1 MRQNLKFDVVIA
13 GAGIAGI
20 SAAVKAGQMGAKVA
34 LIERYA
40 FVGGMSTAGMVSP
53 FMRHAVHG
61 QPLVQG
67 VFGEIEKEMTS
78 IGGMIDNGFY
88 ANAFRAATYKLL
100 KEAHVS
106 LFLDAELISA
116 NKDEENIQS
125 LTVLMRGEEYEIAGD
140 VFIDTTGDAQIVYMG
155 GFPWAKGDEKT
166 GNLQAMTIFFRM
178 GGIDIK
184 KAVEYTAKHKEDFF
198 AWMDYDFD
206 FKKIISV
213 AGYFSFVKKRIEQGQ
228 LSPDVNY
235 IFYTTLP
242 DSGEASFNTTNILGL
257 DGSTSLGL
265 TQAEIAGRKQVFQ
278 VVDLLQTEVPGFE
291 DAYLLETAVQVGV
304 RETRRAVGD
313 YIVTGD
319 DIRTGRKFERAVAR
333 GCYGIDIH
341 GQKNEKDSMEDLAEG
356 EYYEI
361 PVDALIVKDAK
372 NLLVA
377 GRCISSTR
385 EGHGAL
391 RIMPTSAAT
400 GEACGALSAIA
411 VEKKLP
417 VRSVDFQ
424 LLKKEIQ
431 SNVAFN

>member
-1 MRQNLKFDVVIA
+1 M
-13 GAGIAGI
+13 
-20 SAAVKAGQMGAKVA
+20 
-34 LIERYA
+34 
-40 FVGGMSTAGMVSP
+40 
-53 FMRHAVHG
+53 
-61 QPLVQG
+61 
-67 VFGEIEKEMTS
+67 
-78 IGGMIDNGFY
+78 
-88 ANAFRAATYKLL
+88 
-100 KEAHVS
+100 
-106 LFLDAELISA
+106 
-116 NKDEENIQS
+116 
-125 LTVLMRGEEYEIAGD
+125 
-140 VFIDTTGDAQIVYMG
+140 
-155 GFPWAKGDEKT
+155 
-166 GNLQAMTIFFRM
+166 
-178 GGIDIK
+178 
-184 KAVEYTAKHKEDFF
+184 
-198 AWMDYDFD
+198 
-206 FKKIISV
+206 
-213 AGYFSFVKKRIEQGQ
+213 
-228 LSPDVNY
+228 NY

>member
-1 MRQNLKFDVVIA
+1 MRQKIKFDVVVA

-53 FMRHAVHG
+53 FMKHAVHG

-67 VFGEIEKEMTS
+67 IFGKIEEQMTS

-88 ANAFRAATYKLL
+88 ANAFRTVSYKLL
-100 KEAHVS
+100 KDANVS
-106 LFLDAELISA
+106 LFLDAELISV
-116 NKDEENIQS
+116 NREMESIQS
-125 LTVLMRGEEYEIAGD
+125 LVVLMHGREYEIAGD
-140 VFIDTTGDAQIVYMG
+140 VFVDTTGDAQVVFTG

-178 GGIDIK
+178 GGIDVK
-184 KAVEYTAKHKEDFF
+184 KAVEYTAQHKEDFF
-198 AWMDYDFD
+198 AWMDYNFD
-206 FKKIISV
+206 FRKILSV
-213 AGYFSFVKKRIEQGQ
+213 AGYFSSVKKRIEQGQ

-278 VVDLLQTEVPGFE
+278 VVDLLQTEIPGFE

-341 GQKNEKDSMEDLAEG
+341 GQKNEKDAMEDLAEG

-400 GEACGALSAIA
+400 GEACGALSALA
-411 VEKKLP
+411 AAKKIP
-417 VRSVDFQ
+417 VRSIDFQ
-424 LLKKEIQ
+424 MLKNEIK
-431 SNVAFN
+431 SNVTFN